1 MESKQRF
8 YRTLNTDSSYLNEC
22 VATVS
27 LFCIVKLQRIGGWHT
42 RIKPDEIL
50 IREIYDP
57 RRYNDL
63 GLK

>member
-8 YRTLNTDSSYLNEC
+8 YRTLNTDSSYSNEC

-27 LFCIVKLQRIGGWHT
+27 PFCIVKLQWIRGWHT
-42 RIKPDEIL
+42 WIKPDEIL